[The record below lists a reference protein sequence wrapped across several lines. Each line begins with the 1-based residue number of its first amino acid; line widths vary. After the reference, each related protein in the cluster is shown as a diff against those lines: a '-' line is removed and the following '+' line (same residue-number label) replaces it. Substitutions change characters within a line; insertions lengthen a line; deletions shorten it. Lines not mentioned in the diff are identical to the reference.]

1 MHADPLQPKRTLPD
15 LQGYPLN
22 LSIVH
27 RVLRSLCFKY
37 LKNYLNSFKY
47 LKNYLNPFK
56 YLKNYLNLFKKAV
69 KNYFQNLKESFY
81 FLLIL
86 ESEY

>member
-37 LKNYLNSFKY
+37 LKNYLN
-47 LKNYLNPFK
+47 P
-56 YLKNYLNLFKKAV
+56 FKKAV

>member
-37 LKNYLNSFKY
+37 LKNYLNPFKY
-47 LKNYLNPFK
+47 LKNYLNP
-56 YLKNYLNLFKKAV
+56 FKKAV
-69 KNYFQNLKESFY
+69 KNYFQNLKESLY